1 MRLPYTFF
9 IAFRYLKSRKQ
20 KGLSFNTAISIGG
33 VALGVMTLLV
43 VLAVMS
49 GFRQDLQNKILGAN
63 ADAVVLTADGTVD
76 NYESLMKTLKEQP
89 HIRAAA
95 PFVMGQVMLSFDKSA
110 QGVYLRGVDPSA
122 ENTVTD
128 FEKHMKQG
136 SLQAL
141 SASGGKLPGIILG
154 NELAGRLGVFV
165 GDKVKVIS
173 PMGEMGPLGMLPR
186 MREFQ
191 VVGIFEIGMF
201 EYDSNLVLTGI
212 GPAQEFFDMG
222 NRVSGIE
229 LKVDNIYNAPQ
240 IRQQLERRLGLPYF
254 VKDWIQMNR
263 NLFAALKLEKL
274 TMFVILTLIILVAS
288 FNIVSTLMM
297 NVIEKQREIAIL
309 KAMGA
314 TSRGIMSVFMI
325 QGLLI
330 GLVGTVLGV
339 AGGYGLGFL
348 LNTYHIIKLPA
359 DVYYL
364 SHLPVD
370 MKVRDFIL
378 VSTAALIISFSAT
391 IYPAWQASRLNPIEP
406 LRYE

>member
-1 MRLPYTFF
+1 
-9 IAFRYLKSRKQ
+9 
-20 KGLSFNTAISIGG
+20 
-33 VALGVMTLLV
+33 
-43 VLAVMS
+43 
-49 GFRQDLQNKILGAN
+49 
-63 ADAVVLTADGTVD
+63 
-76 NYESLMKTLKEQP
+76 
-89 HIRAAA
+89 
-95 PFVMGQVMLSFDKSA
+95 QVMLSFDKSA